1 MPPLYRRRKRQDLEM
16 RPAVTL
22 FGGKKIAN
30 PCRLGR
36 VTSIM
41 PAGACS
47 FADP

>member
-22 FGGKKIAN
+22 FSGKKIAN
-30 PCRLGR
+30 PFRLVR
-36 VTSIM
+36 VMSVM
-41 PAGACS
+41 PEGACS